1 MFLHGD
7 FPMVILL
14 KLLLLSFGNHHAE
27 IGNSPATPCQ
37 LAAGAPVRAAS
48 LNSASRQWTS
58 GVKSCRPSTP
68 SCRHSA
74 TVATVA
80 TVAAVATVDTWQ
92 TVGKSVNTERWQD
105 KEIRIEKVDEDFGN
119 MSLDESGWTWWTS
132 GIPRNPH
139 NPMVYHHFLTQ
150 IAISHLGTTSY
161 EWVWIKIAQSLS
173 HS

>member
-1 MFLHGD
+1 MFLPHGD

-27 IGNSPATPCQ
+27 IGNSPGTPCQ

-80 TVAAVATVDTWQ
+80 TVDTWQ

-105 KEIRIEKVDEDFGN
+105 KEIRTEKVDEDFGN
-119 MSLDESGWTWWTS
+119 MSLDESGWTWWTWWTS

-139 NPMVYHHFLTQ
+139 NPMVHHHFLTQ

-161 EWVWIKIAQSLS
+161 EWVWIKIAQSLN